1 MHLDTW
7 NFLIARFEDFMY
19 YGYVFCISAECH
31 EVKVPESVSVVCY
44 RKEGEYLPKLHQ

>member
-1 MHLDTW
+1 MRLDTW
-7 NFLIARFEDFMY
+7 HFLIARFEGFMY
-19 YGYVFCISAECH
+19 EYVFCISAECH